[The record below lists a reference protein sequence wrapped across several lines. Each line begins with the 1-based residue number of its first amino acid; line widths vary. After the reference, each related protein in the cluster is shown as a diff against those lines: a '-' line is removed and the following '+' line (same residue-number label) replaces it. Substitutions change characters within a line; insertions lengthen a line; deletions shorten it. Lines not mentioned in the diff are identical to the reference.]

1 MGYTILLV
9 KKKITTSIIWF
20 VKIAKYLTLYY
31 HTKWKKKDQS
41 IKDYIRTIRCENIKC
56 NGLIFSIQF
65 IKREIV
71 YMKGCE
77 WMYLIVEAKK
87 FSN

>member
-1 MGYTILLV
+1 MICQDCQISNTILPY
-9 KKKITTSIIWF
+9 KMK
-20 VKIAKYLTLYY
+20 
-31 HTKWKKKDQS
+31 KKKDQS